1 MIDPNEFRFALG
13 KYVTGITIVTC
24 NGKNGPIGITAN
36 SFSSLSLSP
45 PLVLWSPA
53 KASKRHDT
61 FLEAEKF
68 IVHIA
73 SENQLGL
80 CESFSKNASGASDL
94 IWNYNDEGEA
104 FLENCSAR
112 FECTKYNHFDGVDH
126 SIIVGKVKK
135 IETTDQKPLIYWGG
149 EYKKLESS

>member
-1 MIDPNEFRFALG
+1 MINSNEFRSALR

-24 NGKNGPIGITAN
+24 NSKNGPIGITAN

-45 PLVLWSPA
+45 PLVLWAPA

-73 SENQLGL
+73 SEHQVEL
-80 CESFSKNASGASDL
+80 CQSFSKSANGDSEL
-94 IWNYNDEGEA
+94 IWTYNDEGDA
-104 FLENCSAR
+104 FIENCSAR
-112 FECTKYNHFDGVDH
+112 FECLKYNHFDGGDH
-126 SIIVGKVKK
+126 SIILGEVKK
-135 IETTDQKPLIYWGG
+135 IETTNLKPLIYLDGN
-149 EYKKLESS
+149 YRQL

>member
-1 MIDPNEFRFALG
+1 MINQDDFRSALG

-24 NGKNGPIGITAN
+24 NSKNGPIGMTAN

-68 IVHIA
+68 IIHIA
-73 SENQLGL
+73 NEDQIEL
-80 CESFSKNASGASDL
+80 CKGFSKSADGGDGVN
-94 IWNYNDEGEA
+94 WKFNNEGEA
-104 FLENCSAR
+104 YIKNCSAR
-112 FECTKYNHFDGVDH
+112 FECIKYNHFDGGDH
-126 SIIVGKVKK
+126 SIIVGEVKK
-135 IETTDQKPLIYWGG
+135 FETTDHKPLAYWGG
-149 EYKKLESS
+149 AYTKL